1 MEASESSGIESRPR
15 RHPVPEV
22 AVGAVT
28 AREAEV
34 AAFLPLALLHSVRS
48 HDRPEEVLEDEN
60 LTASLPRRLGLSD
73 VIHTQIRRYEEAHR
87 KGRPIPAR
95 ELVDLIRLVIRRPD
109 AEEILDEAGR
119 GVVTL
124 YMQGLGDRRARVARI
139 MPRAISRAGFL
150 RRARILGRRIAAG
163 AQSQVA
169 KSPPR
174 ALLTN
179 SITAEV
185 DPGGVAC
192 SLYTSA
198 FQALA
203 TRYLRNQPRV
213 EHTRCEARRDE
224 VCEWT
229 VHE

>member
-1 MEASESSGIESRPR
+1 MEASESSETQSRPR
-15 RHPVPEV
+15 RPGPQDVAVPEP
-22 AVGAVT
+22 AS
-28 AREAEV
+28 REAEV

-60 LTASLPRRLGLSD
+60 LTVSLPRRLGLSD
-73 VIHTQIRRYEEAHR
+73 VIHTQIRRYEEANR
-87 KGRPIPAR
+87 KGRPVPAR

-109 AEEILDEAGR
+109 SEEILDEAGR

-124 YMQGLGDRRARVARI
+124 YLDGMGERKARI
-139 MPRAISRAGFL
+139 AKVLPRPLARAAL
-150 RRARILGRRIAAG
+150 VRRARILARRTAAG
-163 AQSQVA
+163 AE
-169 KSPPR
+169 PR
-174 ALLTN
+174 VVKAPARVSLRD

-192 SLYTSA
+192 ALYTSTFA
-198 FQALA
+198 ALA
-203 TRYLRNQPRV
+203 ERYLKSSPRV
-213 EHTRCEARRDE
+213 EHTRCETRGDE

>member
-15 RHPVPEV
+15 RPALQEP
-22 AVGAVT
+22 AAGAAP
-28 AREAEV
+28 AREADV

-73 VIHTQIRRYEEAHR
+73 VIHTQIRRYEEANR
-87 KGRPIPAR
+87 KSRPIPAR

-124 YMQGLGDRRARVARI
+124 YLQGLGDRRARIARVL
-139 MPRAISRAGFL
+139 PRAISRAGFA
-150 RRARILGRRIAAG
+150 RRARILGKRVAAG
-163 AQSQVA
+163 AQSNVE
-169 KSPPR
+169 KGPTR
-174 ALLTN
+174 VRLTS

-192 SLYTSA
+192 SLYTST
-198 FQALA
+198 FQTLAL
-203 TRYLRNQPRV
+203 RYLKNEPRV
-213 EHTRCEARRDE
+213 EHTRCEARGDE